1 MITMEMPHIQ
11 LISEA
16 ISQLIFTNDPP
27 KESLELPLQHR
38 HMFVM
43 PRCLKVV
50 KTVKTVIKI
59 AKIGILAI
67 FL

>member
-1 MITMEMPHIQ
+1 MICMITMEMSHIQ

-27 KESLELPLQHR
+27 KENLELPLQHR

-43 PRCLKVV
+43 PRWWSFVN
-50 KTVKTVIKI
+50 
-59 AKIGILAI
+59 IG
-67 FL
+67 